1 VDLQLA
7 NRIALV
13 AASSQGLGYATA
25 LQLSR
30 EGAMVAICSRDE
42 AHVAAA
48 VDSIKVET
56 GGVVFGM
63 VGDVTRADDVD
74 RLVQHT
80 VDEFGGLDIVVTN
93 AGGPPSLPFE
103 DVTDDQWHAAFDLN
117 LMSSVRLIRAALPHL
132 RQSTAPAALTITSFT
147 VKQPMLNL
155 VLSNSIRMAVIGLTK
170 TLALELAS
178 DRIRFNSILPGWT
191 ETERVNDLIAP
202 LHHAPTADRVIA
214 ERALNNRLMGG
225 CQVPIAGHAVLEN
238 NGLYLRALVGTPDG
252 KRVLRGERRGPR
264 AEAQAL
270 GSAVAEELIDA
281 GAGAILA
288 ALRAQ

>member
-30 EGAMVAICSRDE
+30 EGAMVAICSRDQ

-63 VGDVTRADDVD
+63 VGDMTRADDID
-74 RLVQHT
+74 RLVQHA

-191 ETERVNDLIAP
+191 ETERVNDLMAARAARNSTTPEQEIAKQAAAIP
-202 LHHAPTADRVIA
+202 LGRMATPA
-214 ERALNNRLMGG
+214 EFANAAAFLVSPAASYINGVMLLVDGG
-225 CQVPIAGHAVLEN
+225 QYPAMF
-238 NGLYLRALVGTPDG
+238 
-252 KRVLRGERRGPR
+252 
-264 AEAQAL
+264 
-270 GSAVAEELIDA
+270 
-281 GAGAILA
+281 
-288 ALRAQ
+288 

>member
-48 VDSIKVET
+48 VDSIKAET
-56 GGVVFGM
+56 GGGVFGM
-63 VGDVTRADDVD
+63 VCDVTSTTDIVS
-74 RLVQHT
+74 LIQHT

-93 AGGPPSLPFE
+93 AAGPPSLPFE
-103 DVTDDQWHAAFDLN
+103 DVTDEQWQTAFDLN
-117 LMSSVRLIRAALPHL
+117 LMSAVRLIRAALPHL
-132 RQSTAPAALTITSFT
+132 RLSTAPAALTITSFT
-147 VKQPMLNL
+147 VKQPLLNL

-170 TLALELAS
+170 TLALELAP

-191 ETERVNDLIAP
+191 ETERVNDL
-202 LHHAPTADRVIA
+202 LEVRA
-214 ERALNNRLMGG
+214 ERNGTTLEEEIARQAASIPLGRMATPAEFASAAAFLVSPAASYITGVMLLVDGG
-225 CQVPIAGHAVLEN
+225 QYPA
-238 NGLYLRALVGTPDG
+238 TF
-252 KRVLRGERRGPR
+252 
-264 AEAQAL
+264 
-270 GSAVAEELIDA
+270 
-281 GAGAILA
+281 
-288 ALRAQ
+288 